1 MKVLITQG
9 DPKGIG
15 PEITIKAL
23 KRLPANKR
31 KKILLIGDKKT
42 FERFGWNSN
51 LCSLIAIS
59 HLSQYR
65 KKEISFKEAGEISF
79 KSLELSLKLIS
90 KNKKSALVTAPIS
103 KKSWN
108 MAGIKYM
115 GHTDYFR
122 KRFKKELLMCFSKQ
136 NINTALITEHIPL
149 KEVHKYIKKKNIVSK
164 SLIFLDMIKNEK
176 RKAKILFT
184 GLNPHCGEMGL
195 LGKEETNELIPAI
208 NFLKKKGINAKG
220 PFNPEDIFSI
230 YNKENVDGAIFMY
243 HDQLIP
249 LIKTINRINDIVH
262 ITWGLG
268 FIRTSPTH
276 GTAFDIAG
284 KNIAD
289 ETSMLNAIEKAMS
302 LAKF

>member
-15 PEITIKAL
+15 PEVIVKAL
-23 KRLPANKR
+23 KILPANKR
-31 KKILLIGDKKT
+31 KKIILIGDKKT

-51 LCSLIAIS
+51 LCSLIGIS
-59 HLSQYR
+59 HLSPYR

-79 KSLELSLKLIS
+79 KALELSIKLIE
-90 KNKKSALVTAPIS
+90 KNKKLALVTAPIS

-108 MAGIKYM
+108 TAGIKYM

-122 KRFKKELLMCFSKQ
+122 KKFKKELLMCFSKQ
-136 NINTALITEHIPL
+136 DINTALITEHMPL
-149 KEVHKYIKKKNIVSK
+149 KEVHKHIEKRNIVSK
-164 SLIFLDMIKNEK
+164 SLIFLDMIKKEK
-176 RKAKILFT
+176 RKVKILFA
-184 GLNPHCGEMGL
+184 GLNPHCGETGL
-195 LGKEETNELIPAI
+195 LGKEEINELIPAI

-220 PFNPEDIFSI
+220 PFNPEDIFYI
-230 YNKENVDGAIFMY
+230 YNKENAAGAIFMY

-249 LIKTINRINDIVH
+249 LIKMLNRTNDIVH

-289 ETSMLNAIEKAMS
+289 ETSMLNAIEKAMNLS
-302 LAKF
+302 KD